1 MRGARLSKEAA
12 IVQKQQLTP
21 LIYLGQ
27 YESALETARI
37 ARRVLAGKEP
47 LQYAQLEANIGNIYY
62 RLDQY
67 KKALAHYERAR
78 GLLAVLGYDAMLATV
93 DYSRSNVLVD
103 TYRHRDA

>member
-27 YESALETARI
+27 YESALETART

-62 RLDQY
+62 RLAKY
-67 KKALAHYERAR
+67 NKTLSHYERASK
-78 GLLAVLGYDAMLATV
+78 LLAAVGDRSGERRV
-93 DYSRSNVLVD
+93 GEEGRSRWS
-103 TYRHRDA
+103 A